1 MSVDLMLNDQSR
13 CQPALSD
20 TASGT
25 SLPTF
30 DALFAS
36 AAAVKSVNGG
46 ATLARQG
53 ETTHIIYKVTRGLVR
68 VCVYTE
74 DGDRKIVR
82 FAAPGAIL
90 GLTDHGEWSYT
101 LEAVGPVAVSVLPR
115 ARFEQ
120 ELRRNSA
127 LREDVWAG
135 LTEEIAARDALLVLV
150 TCTHAAERVLAFLRH
165 FAEGRDMAGFVEL
178 PMGRHDIADYLGLS
192 METVSRAFSS
202 LRDCGA
208 IELRGPSLYRVS
220 HHAAREERHAA

>member
-13 CQPALSD
+13 CQPALPGK
-20 TASGT
+20 ASVA
-25 SLPTF
+25 SLPAL
-30 DALFAS
+30 DALFA
-36 AAAVKSVNGG
+36 AAASLKSLCGG
-46 ATLARQG
+46 DTLARQG
-53 ETTHIIYKVTRGLVR
+53 ETAQSLHKVVRGLVR
-68 VCVYTE
+68 VCIYTE

-101 LEAVGPVAVSVLPR
+101 LEAVGPAAVSVLAR
-115 ARFEQ
+115 TRFEQ

-135 LTEEIAARDALLVLV
+135 LTEEIAARDALLILV
-150 TCTHAAERVLAFLRH
+150 TCTHAAERVLAFLH
-165 FAEGRDMAGFVEL
+165 YFAEGRDAAGFVEL

-208 IELRGPSLYRVS
+208 IELKGPSLYRVL
-220 HHAAREERHAA
+220 HHAARTEQHAA